1 MIVDGAP
8 IMEAGKTGAED
19 DFDVLGGGTFRA
31 PGDFD
36 EKVGGN
42 LRVGGAEDRE
52 RMVEPFWIN

>member
-1 MIVDGAP
+1 
-8 IMEAGKTGAED
+8 MEAGKTGAED
-19 DFDVLGGGTFRA
+19 DFNVLGSGTFRA